1 MGTAPANTLS
11 LSEEDILVRR
21 GEARA
26 KRPAAKA
33 PGEPAPSVIAKDV
46 VFTGDITA
54 KGCVQI
60 DGTLEGNVECGTLI
74 TGDDT
79 TINGSV
85 TAESA
90 LIAGRVTGPIKAG
103 RLMIQS
109 GAQVLG
115 DIEYKTLRI
124 DANAAVEG
132 QLRRVKT
139 GEAPSQGKDRPA
151 GKSRDN
157 SPPPRGAGVVSLA
170 ADRPAPPRPAA
181 APARRAAAPD
191 ISAISQL
198 AARIAGH

>member
-21 GEARA
+21 GDVRA

-33 PGEPAPSVIAKDV
+33 PGEPAPSVVAKDV
-46 VFTGDITA
+46 VFTGDIAA

-60 DGTLEGNVECGTLI
+60 DGTLEGNVECSTLI

-79 TINGSV
+79 VIKGSI

-103 RLMIQS
+103 RLMVQS
-109 GAQVLG
+109 GAQVEG

-124 DANAAVEG
+124 DANASVEG
-132 QLRRVKT
+132 QLRRVKA
-139 GEAPSQGKDRPA
+139 GAAPSRAKTVPA
-151 GKSRDN
+151 GKGQADASRGDTAQ
-157 SPPPRGAGVVSLA
+157 PRGADVVTLA
-170 ADRPAPPRPAA
+170 PERPAA
-181 APARRAAAPD
+181 APARRASAPD

-198 AARIAGH
+198 AARAAGY